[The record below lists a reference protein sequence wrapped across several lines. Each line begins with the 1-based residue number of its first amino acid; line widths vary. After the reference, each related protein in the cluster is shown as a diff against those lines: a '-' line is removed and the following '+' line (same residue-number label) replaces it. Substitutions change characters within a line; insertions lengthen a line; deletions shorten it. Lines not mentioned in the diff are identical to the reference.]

1 MEECFT
7 QTTHF
12 LFFFLFFFYFF
23 SSSLGCCWP
32 HCCVSSASSY
42 VVDAGIGWFWLF
54 RFVLQPNKYIR
65 LWLWRTKAMAIHK
78 QKMFWEFV
86 GISKFFCFFSDFYIA
101 FFEQQKKKND
111 STNHIF
117 LLWFVVGQIYQS
129 RWLLVCAVTH
139 FMWLTSTLFLH
150 RPKIFVGH
158 LYIAAGSEHKD
169 DDEKMIYI

>member
-65 LWLWRTKAMAIHK
+65 CDSDARRRWRYINKK
-78 QKMFWEFV
+78 CSGNSLGFLNF
-86 GISKFFCFFSDFYIA
+86 FFSSLIFMLHFLNNRRKKMTAQTI
-101 FFEQQKKKND
+101 FFSSD
-111 STNHIF
+111 
-117 LLWFVVGQIYQS
+117 LLWDKYTRAVGCWS
-129 RWLLVCAVTH
+129 VL
-139 FMWLTSTLFLH
+139 
-150 RPKIFVGH
+150 
-158 LYIAAGSEHKD
+158 
-169 DDEKMIYI
+169 